1 MANMTDA
8 LQESQ
13 ELPEKVRTGQD
24 KNTDLM
30 AFMTQFGEWFQRD
43 QSRDVSW
50 RQDSLESAAFY
61 MGLPWTSREIDQLR
75 KEEKPILNL
84 NLVRPYINLIT
95 GIQISADTNLRV
107 LATDPSNDEVSQ
119 ALDKLIR
126 HTEFRSKYVS
136 IKAMSFRDGI
146 VLGRGW
152 REGYLDFAN
161 NPFGELKYGYVP
173 PSHVRFDTYARM
185 PDLSDMEYLFRSKWF
200 SARTFQELFPDA
212 DDAPRI
218 GEDVF
223 EGWTEDDVN
232 PLDRAPDDDSRQ
244 RVVEVWWREYRN
256 RFFAMG
262 LDGTSFRGFESE
274 EDAENFINESELDA
288 EVQELPTNV
297 IRYAILSDKRWLV
310 EPTDSPYGNRV
321 FPYFPFFP
329 DFFQGETPGLVEDM
343 KDVQRIYS
351 KTAAQALHIINQS
364 ANRPI
369 LMEEGSVDNAQVT
382 ANNMNRAG
390 YPVTY
395 KAGTAP
401 PRWGEPP
408 PFPSEL
414 FTFQDRAQGMAQF
427 VTGLPPAVAGQAA
440 GSREPA
446 RAAEMRKLQGQ
457 NVLVMAVNNWLQS
470 EILRGL
476 WTIDAAQRLLTEPH
490 MIRIINEDEGVP
502 EQQVQTIE
510 FNQPMATAEGVVR
523 VMNDLSVGQ
532 YDIRIDHVASS
543 TALRE
548 DHLNKLIELSTAGA
562 PIPSELIIRLMTG
575 LPSDVKAEM
584 ITRTQQAAQQAAAA
598 PGAQVQT

>member
-1 MANMTDA
+1 MANVTDVF
-8 LQESQ
+8 QESR
-13 ELPEKVRTGQD
+13 ELPEEVRTGQN

-61 MGLPWTSREIDQLR
+61 MGLPWTSREVEQLR
-75 KEEKPILNL
+75 KEEKPVLNL
-84 NLVRPYINLIT
+84 NLIRPYINLVT

-107 LATDPSNDEVSQ
+107 LATDPSNDEVSH

-126 HTEFRSKYVS
+126 HTEFRSKYTS

-146 VLGRGW
+146 ILGRGW
-152 REGYLDFAN
+152 REGYLDFSD
-161 NPFGELKYGYVP
+161 NPFGELRYGYVP

-185 PDLSDMEYLFRSKWF
+185 PDLSDMEYLFRAKWF
-200 SARTFQELFPDA
+200 SMRTFQELFPDA
-212 DDAPRI
+212 NDAPQI
-218 GEDVF
+218 GEDIF
-223 EGWTEDDVN
+223 EGWTEDETSPV
-232 PLDRAPDDDSRQ
+232 DRAPDDDSRQ
-244 RVVEVWWREYRN
+244 RVVEIWWREYRN

-262 LDGTSFRGFESE
+262 MDGTSYREFPSE
-274 EDAENFINESELDA
+274 EEAADFINESELEA
-288 EVQELPTNV
+288 EIEELPTNV

-310 EPTDSPYGNRV
+310 EPTDSPYGNRA

-343 KDVQRIYS
+343 KDVQRVYS

-401 PRWGEPP
+401 PRWGDTP

-446 RAAEMRKLQGQ
+446 RAAEMRRLQGQ

-490 MIRIINEDEGVP
+490 MIRVVNEDEGVP
-502 EQQVQTIE
+502 EQQVQNIG
-510 FNQPMATAEGVVR
+510 FNQPMATADGVIR
-523 VMNDLSVGQ
+523 IMNDLSIGQ
-532 YDIRIDHVASS
+532 YDIRIDHVSSS

-548 DHLNKLIELSTAGA
+548 DHLNKLIELTTAGA
-562 PIPSELIIRLMTG
+562 PIPSDLIIRLMTG
-575 LPSDVKAEM
+575 LPSDVKSEM
-584 ITRTQQAAQQAAAA
+584 IMRTQQAAQQAAAT